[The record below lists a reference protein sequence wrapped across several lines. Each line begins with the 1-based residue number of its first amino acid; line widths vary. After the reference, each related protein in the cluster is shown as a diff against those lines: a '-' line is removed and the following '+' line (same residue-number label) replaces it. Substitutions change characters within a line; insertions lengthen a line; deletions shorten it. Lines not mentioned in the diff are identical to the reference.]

1 MLLESP
7 EHMPLEPTVNHSMK
21 KTPLLIAT
29 AALFTATC
37 LHAASYGDKGGKDI
51 GSFMERLHKG
61 KESYAEKAKK
71 GQLTSA
77 QLTALAR
84 NYRLMLN
91 MNPPKN
97 KNLWRKSV
105 GDLVNATA
113 RLARS
118 PKDPGLIAAY
128 GQASNCQGC
137 HNRHR

>member
-1 MLLESP
+1 
-7 EHMPLEPTVNHSMK
+7 MK
-21 KTPLLIAT
+21 KIHIVIAT
-29 AALFTATC
+29 TALLTSFSS
-37 LHAASYGDKGGKDI
+37 LEAASYDSKSGKDI

-61 KESYAEKAKK
+61 KDSYAEKAKK

-84 NYRLMLN
+84 NYRLMLTLD
-91 MNPPKN
+91 PPKN

-118 PKDPGLIAAY
+118 PKDAGLLAAY
-128 GQASNCQGC
+128 GRASNCQGC
-137 HNRHR
+137 HSRHR

>member
-1 MLLESP
+1 MKNSLILTVSLALL
-7 EHMPLEPTVNHSMK
+7 TGIFNV
-21 KTPLLIAT
+21 T
-29 AALFTATC
+29 
-37 LHAASYGDKGGKDI
+37 AASYGGGSGKDI

-61 KESYAEKAKK
+61 KDSYAEKAKK
-71 GQLTSA
+71 GQLTAA

-91 MNPPKN
+91 LNPPKN

-118 PKDPGLIAAY
+118 PKDRGLIAAY
-128 GQASNCQGC
+128 SRASDCRGC